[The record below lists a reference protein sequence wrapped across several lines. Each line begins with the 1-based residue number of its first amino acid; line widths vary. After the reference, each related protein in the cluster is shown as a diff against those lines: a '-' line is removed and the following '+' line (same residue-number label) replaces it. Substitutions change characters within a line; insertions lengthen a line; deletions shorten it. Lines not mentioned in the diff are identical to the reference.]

1 LKRKLL
7 RQKKKEEKR
16 KMTQGQSGMKQKR
29 QDATPEANAW
39 NDEEDSKEPND
50 AHNSLKKTGNRNN
63 EKAELKLTAQSE
75 SASKKKRP
83 FDYIEKEDGSEN
95 GQENKKP
102 FALKDLD
109 PEQMRQINKLLMEYM
124 EVPRSHTLPKRVLIP
139 SPDMRPEALEDEN
152 LSQMQK
158 AQLIEQQKY
167 F

>member
-1 LKRKLL
+1 
-7 RQKKKEEKR
+7 
-16 KMTQGQSGMKQKR
+16 MKQKR
-29 QDATPEANAW
+29 QDATPETNTW
-39 NDEEDSKEPND
+39 NDDEDDSKEPND

-63 EKAELKLTAQSE
+63 EKAELKLTAQNE

-167 F
+167 FQ